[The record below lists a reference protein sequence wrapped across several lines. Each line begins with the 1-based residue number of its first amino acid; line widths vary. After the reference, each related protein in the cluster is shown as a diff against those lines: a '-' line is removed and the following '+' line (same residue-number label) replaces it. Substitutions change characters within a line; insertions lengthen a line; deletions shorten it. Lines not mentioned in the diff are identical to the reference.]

1 MKMDEIHIAIGDAV
15 TKMNKIVAVAKSA
28 SDAYPDDKDRMVDL
42 LDVVIDYSTSLSKDL
57 DSLYEKMCD

>member
-57 DSLYEKMCD
+57 DSLYENMCD

>member
-42 LDVVIDYSTSLSKDL
+42 LDVVIDYSMSLSKDL
-57 DSLYEKMCD
+57 DSLYENMFD

>member
-28 SDAYPDDKDRMVDL
+28 SDAYPDDKDRMFDL

-57 DSLYEKMCD
+57 DSLYENMCD

>member
-1 MKMDEIHIAIGDAV
+1 
-15 TKMNKIVAVAKSA
+15 MNKIVAVAKSA